1 MLLSVEDRPPKELLD
16 ELSALAA
23 AKELSVDSG
32 RERAL
37 AWRLVRQPDDW
48 DAMVDDVCARLE
60 NVSRWPNQC
69 MMQAQP
75 SAALQPTVTSKA
87 AKLVHVTLHLHRP
100 VLGWLLVH

>member
-1 MLLSVEDRPPKELLD
+1 VLLSVEDRPPKELLD

-48 DAMVDDVCARLE
+48 DVMVDDVCARLE
-60 NVSRWPNQC
+60 NVSRQ
-69 MMQAQP
+69 
-75 SAALQPTVTSKA
+75 TSD
-87 AKLVHVTLHLHRP
+87 R
-100 VLGWLLVH
+100 LGG